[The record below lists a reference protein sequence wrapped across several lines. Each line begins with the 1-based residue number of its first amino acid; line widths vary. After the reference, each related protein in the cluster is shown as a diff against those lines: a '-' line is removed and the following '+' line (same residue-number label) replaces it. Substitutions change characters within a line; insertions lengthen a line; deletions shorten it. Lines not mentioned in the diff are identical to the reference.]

1 MPLSL
6 VPQERSFRATG
17 CDARCEVVQAL
28 LPGRFGRSELLLHDP
43 KAHEEYGRGIASLLG
58 DAARRGVVHS
68 GGIAIDLDALTVG
81 RDGSPLDV
89 SPSELQILYTLATRA
104 GTLVPYDQVTF
115 AIWGAGTL
123 ELVRPVWIHALRVMM
138 SRLRVRLRPWGGL
151 IVTVPTFGYRLD
163 VLPADAAPPPTA
175 GNRVLLQRWAHAWDR
190 CRACG
195 GTDRRHAT
203 RGHCSRCRAHLLSQ
217 GRWPPPENQEDAHD
231 D

>member
-6 VPQERSFRATG
+6 VPLERSFRATG

-43 KAHEEYGRGIASLLG
+43 KAHEEHGRGIATLLG

-68 GGIAIDLDALTVG
+68 GGIAIDLDACTVS

-89 SPSELQILYTLATRA
+89 SPSERQILYTLARRA

-115 AIWGAGTL
+115 AIWGPSTL
-123 ELVRPVWIHALRVMM
+123 ELTRPVWVHALRVVM
-138 SRLRVRLRPWGGL
+138 SRLRAQLRPWGGL

-163 VLPADAAPPPTA
+163 VLPADAPPPLTVGHRA
-175 GNRVLLQRWAHAWDR
+175 VLQRWAVAWDR
-190 CRACG
+190 CRSCG

-203 RGHCSRCRAHLLSQ
+203 RGHCSRCRAHLSAQ
-217 GRWPPPENQEDAHD
+217 GRWPPPEHQEDAHD

>member
-43 KAHEEYGRGIASLLG
+43 KAHEEHGRGIATLLG

-81 RDGSPLDV
+81 RDGSPLAV
-89 SPSELQILYTLATRA
+89 SSSEIQILCTLATRA
-104 GTLVPYDQVTF
+104 GALVPYDQVAF
-115 AIWGAGTL
+115 AIWGASTL
-123 ELVRPVWIHALRVMM
+123 ELLRPVWMHALQAMM
-138 SRLRVRLRPWGGL
+138 HRLRGRIRPWGGL
-151 IVTVPTFGYRLD
+151 IDTVPNVGYRLD

-190 CRACG
+190 CRRCG
-195 GTDRRHAT
+195 GTDRLHAG
-203 RGHCSRCRAHLLSQ
+203 RGHCSLCQAHLRSQ
-217 GRWPPPENQEDAHD
+217 GRWPPPENQEDA
-231 D
+231 